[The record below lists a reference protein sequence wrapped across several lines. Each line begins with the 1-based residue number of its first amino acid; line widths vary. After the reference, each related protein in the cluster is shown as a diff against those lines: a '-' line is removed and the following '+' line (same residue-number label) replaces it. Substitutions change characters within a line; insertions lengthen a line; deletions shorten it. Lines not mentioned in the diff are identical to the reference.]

1 MGYPGNVAGAS
12 MNGYGSPGMQSP
24 YGQKGNEEY
33 PEAVM
38 GAYGGNPNQ
47 NVGGMMMP
55 PGYPNQPMVSPY
67 QHDCGCGRH
76 NQMIS
81 PYQQM
86 PQYANPGYVHGANK
100 APMMDYMGMESSYAE
115 SR

>member
-1 MGYPGNVAGAS
+1 MGYGN
-12 MNGYGSPGMQSP
+12 GMAP
-24 YGQKGNEEY
+24 YGNEEY

-38 GAYGGNPNQ
+38 GAYGYPNQ

-55 PGYPNQPMVSPY
+55 PGYPTQPMY
-67 QHDCGCGRH
+67 QQHNCGCGGS
-76 NQMIS
+76 QVS

-86 PQYANPGYVHGANK
+86 APYANPGYVQGANK